1 MEKIQE
7 ETRSEFTKK
16 QFQSIIRL
24 ELEKEN
30 ILGRVSL
37 GNGDSPLQSGNKP
50 LQLSIKV

>member
-7 ETRSEFTKK
+7 ETRSKFTKK

-30 ILGRVSL
+30 GLNDLSASFKRVFC
-37 GNGDSPLQSGNKP
+37 
-50 LQLSIKV
+50 